1 MHASEAGA
9 TNHARILSANLL
21 MQKVVPGAVFAIC
34 VRVFTS
40 PMHQKATNAG
50 YKLTTDDTSLKK
62 ICDQRVVQAECH
74 IVHGIDVLEKL
85 PDSKPVFRIII
96 LLSGFNA
103 YKTHMILKTCPSGEL
118 HVASCTCW
126 DTCDTVCNIVW
137 AHLSWSAFMCRGP
150 VPTKKCHIC
159 KGLLTDLA
167 LELMKVSLRDLCSIS
182 T

>member
-74 IVHGIDVLEKL
+74 IVHGIDVLETPGLEAGVQDHHPPVWVQCIQNAHDIEDL
-85 PDSKPVFRIII
+85 PK
-96 LLSGFNA
+96 
-103 YKTHMILKTCPSGEL
+103 
-118 HVASCTCW
+118 W
-126 DTCDTVCNIVW
+126 
-137 AHLSWSAFMCRGP
+137 
-150 VPTKKCHIC
+150 
-159 KGLLTDLA
+159 
-167 LELMKVSLRDLCSIS
+167 
-182 T
+182 